1 MTDFFVLENG
11 FLPLLLQRVVDVI
24 ISEVFLLPMIDATTK
39 QVELVTLLEEAHTGS
54 RLRNLLCLYFFPFQ
68 FFYSQ
73 LIQIIQTRIPIT
85 PSEYE

>member
-54 RLRNLLCLYFFPFQ
+54 
-68 FFYSQ
+68 
-73 LIQIIQTRIPIT
+73 
-85 PSEYE
+85 